1 MLVELTLL
9 TGEAAGIS
17 GDHVQTVTS
26 VSQTHGP
33 AIALLMQ
40 DGTVMM
46 LQASATQTVA
56 SVMAV
61 INASFLTTLVA
72 NPREAPMVPV
82 RAQLYTRDD
91 GLGP

>member
-1 MLVELTLL
+1 MLVELTLS
-9 TGEAAGIS
+9 TGAVAGIS

-46 LQASATQTVA
+46 LQASATQTLA
-56 SVMAV
+56 SVMAA

-72 NPREAPMVPV
+72 NPAP
-82 RAQLYTRDD
+82 YTRRDD
-91 GLGP
+91 G